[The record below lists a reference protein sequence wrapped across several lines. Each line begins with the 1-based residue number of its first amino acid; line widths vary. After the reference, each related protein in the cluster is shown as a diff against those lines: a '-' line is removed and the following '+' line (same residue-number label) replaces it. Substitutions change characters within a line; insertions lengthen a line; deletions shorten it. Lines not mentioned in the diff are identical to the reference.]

1 MLVTGLILNR
11 YLLKLDSFDSR
22 IRREI
27 GRISSS
33 QWRFFGIN
41 EVLHFR
47 FKGEMERMIKFE
59 KAVYKLFKK
68 ISVYIF
74 IKASRLMALN
84 KLEIVGQKENFIIS
98 RLYHVLINLSK

>member
-1 MLVTGLILNR
+1 
-11 YLLKLDSFDSR
+11 
-22 IRREI
+22 
-27 GRISSS
+27 
-33 QWRFFGIN
+33 
-41 EVLHFR
+41 
-47 FKGEMERMIKFE
+47 MIKFE

-84 KLEIVGQKENFIIS
+84 KLEIVVQKENFIIS